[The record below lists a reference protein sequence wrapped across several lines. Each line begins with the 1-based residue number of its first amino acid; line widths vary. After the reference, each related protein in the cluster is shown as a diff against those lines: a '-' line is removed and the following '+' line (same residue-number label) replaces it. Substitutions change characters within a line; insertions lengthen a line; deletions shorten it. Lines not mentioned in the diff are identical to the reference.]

1 MNLVIYVRF
10 IIHEMTC
17 HDLKIAVVSKHVKFR
32 GRSDVQMA
40 ETRFV
45 MIDQK

>member
-1 MNLVIYVRF
+1 
-10 IIHEMTC
+10 MTC
-17 HDLKIAVVSKHVKFR
+17 DLEKSLRDLKIAVVSKHVKFR